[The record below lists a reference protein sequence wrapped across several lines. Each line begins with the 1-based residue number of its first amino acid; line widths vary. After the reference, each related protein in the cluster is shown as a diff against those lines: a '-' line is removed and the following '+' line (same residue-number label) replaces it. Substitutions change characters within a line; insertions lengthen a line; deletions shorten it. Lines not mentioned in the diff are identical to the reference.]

1 VGIVTLLT
9 DFGHDNRFVGSSGY
23 LEIAV
28 NRGSARDTVDIHE
41 GGEFILKV
49 L

>member
-1 VGIVTLLT
+1 MGIITLLT
-9 DFGHDNRFVGSSGY
+9 DFGHDNWFVGSSGY

-28 NRGSARDTVDIHE
+28 NRGSTRDTVDIYQ

>member
-1 VGIVTLLT
+1 MGIITLLT
-9 DFGHDNRFVGSSGY
+9 DSGHDNWFMGSSGY
-23 LEIAV
+23 LEFAV